1 MVILVILIA
10 QVYNLFVS
18 KMILYFEKR
27 LLKNK
32 DDRVSITTDVID
44 GMK

>member
-1 MVILVILIA
+1 MITIA
-10 QVYNLFVS
+10 QAFNLFLS
-18 KMILYFEKR
+18 KMILYFEKG

>member
-1 MVILVILIA
+1 MVILVIVIA
-10 QVYNLFVS
+10 QAFNLVLS
-18 KMILYFEKR
+18 KMILYFEKG